1 MHPLLRTLDLT
12 AVAGT
17 GSSAFDLHPIR
28 DAAPG
33 RSRRIPSLLSLG
45 LTPLLIYG
53 LSLSLA
59 NPSAIQSAGRSLD
72 QAGQSVSLLL
82 HEPILQPDV
91 KEPVRNLLGPEE
103 PGGKGH
109 EAGTSTLDPRLAG
122 IQTTTL
128 AAPSEAIDPDELGTS
143 PNAERVDLPLNPA
156 LPPQVGG
163 NGLTRG
169 TGRDAALGPGGY
181 IPVAGPDF
189 QLIAIR
195 QVHLT
200 YQMAPGDGYLM
211 ADPPQVRI
219 LIGADGVPFWA
230 TLVSGPEKLKDLA
243 IKAALGWRFE
253 PLGAHGLKAPMAL
266 TITFRRPH

>member
-1 MHPLLRTLDLT
+1 MHPLLRILDST
-12 AVAGT
+12 AVAGADP
-17 GSSAFDLHPIR
+17 SVFDLHPIQ

-59 NPSAIQSAGRSLD
+59 NPSAIQRARRTVDKAGRS
-72 QAGQSVSLLL
+72 VTLLL
-82 HEPILQPDV
+82 HEPILRPDV
-91 KEPVRNLLGPEE
+91 TEPVRNLLGPDG

-122 IQTTTL
+122 IQTTTQI
-128 AAPSEAIDPDELGTS
+128 APSEVIDPDELGTS
-143 PNAERVDLPLNPA
+143 PNAERVYLSLNSA
-156 LPPQVGG
+156 LPPQAGG

-169 TGRDAALGPGGY
+169 TGRDAALGS
-181 IPVAGPDF
+181 GPDLL
-189 QLIAIR
+189 LIAIH
-195 QVHLT
+195 QVDLT
-200 YQMAPGDGYLM
+200 YQMAPGDGHLLT
-211 ADPPQVRI
+211 DPPQVRI
-219 LIGADGVPFWA
+219 LIDADGVPFRA
-230 TLVSGPEKLKDLA
+230 TLVSGPEKLKDMA

-253 PLGAHGLKAPMAL
+253 PLGPHGLKAPLAL